1 MWNEANQR
9 TWRGHYLHMA
19 TNAASALFLRELRRA
34 LYRLY
39 DPAALRGSP
48 LVELFGLEQR
58 GDSPSALRR
67 ILLEAIEALKPG
79 PNVPSQS
86 NAWRIYHLLSERFAE
101 QSTQREVAT
110 DLALSV
116 RQLRRQEHLALRVL
130 ADYLWSRYNLQDKMP
145 KLAGAKPLAAETT
158 GPQDEAAPSRE
169 QELEW
174 LKRSSPLEA
183 VSVAE
188 LITSALKVVGPLM
201 TKLGVSADCA
211 LPADLPPAMAQRT
224 AMRQALVN
232 LLTAAA
238 RTVPGGQVHI
248 SAMHQAQWVKL
259 FIKALAQAAV
269 RGTSWERYQEDL
281 EMAKQLV
288 ALSGGELQ
296 VVLRGEAGLF
306 DAQLAL
312 SAAARAVVL
321 VIEDNSDALR
331 LMERYLAG
339 TRYHFVGVRNP
350 EEALAR
356 AAELRPQIILLD
368 VMLPGIDGW
377 ELLGR
382 LREHPKTRGIPIIA
396 CTILPQEQLALTLG
410 AAAFLRKPVSR
421 EALLAA
427 LDRQLGP
434 SLPGSA

>member
-1 MWNEANQR
+1 
-9 TWRGHYLHMA
+9 
-19 TNAASALFLRELRRA
+19 
-34 LYRLY
+34 
-39 DPAALRGSP
+39 
-48 LVELFGLEQR
+48 
-58 GDSPSALRR
+58 
-67 ILLEAIEALKPG
+67 
-79 PNVPSQS
+79 
-86 NAWRIYHLLSERFAE
+86 
-101 QSTQREVAT
+101 
-110 DLALSV
+110 
-116 RQLRRQEHLALRVL
+116 
-130 ADYLWSRYNLQDKMP
+130 
-145 KLAGAKPLAAETT
+145 
-158 GPQDEAAPSRE
+158 
-169 QELEW
+169 
-174 LKRSSPLEA
+174 
-183 VSVAE
+183 
-188 LITSALKVVGPLM
+188 
-201 TKLGVSADCA
+201 
-211 LPADLPPAMAQRT
+211 
-224 AMRQALVN
+224 
-232 LLTAAA
+232 
-238 RTVPGGQVHI
+238 
-248 SAMHQAQWVKL
+248 MHQAQWVKL

-296 VVLRGEAGLF
+296 VVFRGEAGLF

-434 SLPGSA
+434 SPPGSA